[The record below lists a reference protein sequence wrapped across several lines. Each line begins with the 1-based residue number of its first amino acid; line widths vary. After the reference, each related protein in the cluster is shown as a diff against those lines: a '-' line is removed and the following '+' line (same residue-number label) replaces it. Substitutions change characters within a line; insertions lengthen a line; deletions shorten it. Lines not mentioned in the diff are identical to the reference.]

1 MKKVTVTSSQ
11 TSISW
16 HFFVRSGHACGLD
29 VPQCIASP
37 FKPGPCNRFISI
49 SIPDSFFPS
58 LKSLLG
64 IAIFFAVSMPL
75 CGQSLGRQLIGSAGG
90 SGRFGDVQLSWSFGE
105 VAVGHLK
112 AANGTGRMTEGFQQP
127 SLMPLI
133 EGADPTLVQVAPNPV
148 RDILN
153 IYIPGDSREEWAVTL
168 ADVKGRIL
176 LRSTGLSAGNSA
188 IDLSHL
194 SAGTYF
200 LSISEAAT
208 GHNLQTLR
216 VVKVQ

>member
-1 MKKVTVTSSQ
+1 
-11 TSISW
+11 
-16 HFFVRSGHACGLD
+16 
-29 VPQCIASP
+29 
-37 FKPGPCNRFISI
+37 
-49 SIPDSFFPS
+49 
-58 LKSLLG
+58 
-64 IAIFFAVSMPL
+64 
-75 CGQSLGRQLIGSAGG
+75 
-90 SGRFGDVQLSWSFGE
+90 
-105 VAVGHLK
+105 
-112 AANGTGRMTEGFQQP
+112 MTEGFQQP

>member
-1 MKKVTVTSSQ
+1 MQMSFPSHVVA
-11 TSISW
+11 
-16 HFFVRSGHACGLD
+16 RSRHKCGL
-29 VPQCIASP
+29 VVQQRSVSP
-37 FKPGPCNRFISI
+37 VKLKFSNRSVSI
-49 SIPDSFFPS
+49 SIPDSFLPS

-64 IAIFFAVSMPL
+64 IAVFFAFSMPL
-75 CGQSLGRQLIGSAGG
+75 CSQSLGRQLIGSAGS
-90 SGRFGDVQLSWSFGE
+90 SGRVGDVQLSWSLGE

-112 AANGTGRMTEGFQQP
+112 AANGAGRMTEGFQQP